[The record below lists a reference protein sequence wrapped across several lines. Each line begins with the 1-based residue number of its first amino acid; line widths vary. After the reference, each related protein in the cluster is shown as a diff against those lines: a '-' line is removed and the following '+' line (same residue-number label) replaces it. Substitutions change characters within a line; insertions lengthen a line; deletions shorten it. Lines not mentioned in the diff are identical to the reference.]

1 MASLSL
7 WKIFI
12 IVLVWFPAVHVLISK
27 RSHGGSKFAWFLIT
41 AFTSWIGYVVFLI
54 VTQKNKDKLAE

>member
-1 MASLSL
+1 MGSITL
-7 WKIFI
+7 WQIL
-12 IVLVWFPAVHVLISK
+12 LVILTWFPAVHVLISK
-27 RSHGGSKFAWFLIT
+27 RSHGGAKFAWFLIT